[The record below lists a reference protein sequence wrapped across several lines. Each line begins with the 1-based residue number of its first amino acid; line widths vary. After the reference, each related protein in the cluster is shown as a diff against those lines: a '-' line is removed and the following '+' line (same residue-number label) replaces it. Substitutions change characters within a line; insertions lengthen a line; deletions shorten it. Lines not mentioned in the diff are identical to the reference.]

1 MSIAAPVIN
10 RDVSINDTTIHKRDA
25 EINADVKTGDMLA
38 IKHGSCI
45 HILRL
50 TDPSLTEYYID
61 DIGNDFNLIIKK
73 TPTKDNSTK

>member
-10 RDVSINDTTIHKRDA
+10 RDVSINDTAIHKRDA

-38 IKHGSCI
+38 IKHGSRI

-61 DIGNDFNLIIKK
+61 DLGNDFNLIIKK